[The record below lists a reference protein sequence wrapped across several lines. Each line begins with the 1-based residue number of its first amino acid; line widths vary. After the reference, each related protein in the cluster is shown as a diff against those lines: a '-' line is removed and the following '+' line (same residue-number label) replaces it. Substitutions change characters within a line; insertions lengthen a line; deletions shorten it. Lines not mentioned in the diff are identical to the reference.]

1 MSVGLLI
8 LGLVLFVLLV
18 VVHELGHFIVARRNG
33 VDAEEFGIFF
43 PPRIWSKVTK
53 KGWRFSINALPLG
66 GFVRLKGE
74 SDSATGPK
82 TYGSASLRV
91 KTKILLAGVGM
102 NLVAAFV
109 LLTILAWVGM
119 PQLVNNQYTVKSDTH
134 IAENE
139 VIMGSIQAGSP
150 AAGIG
155 LKPSDKFIAII
166 PQHDK
171 TIDINSNSD
180 IPIIDKGLAGQTV
193 GIEYIRNKITYTKT
207 VRLFTLQESD
217 NFVKSYNQHHKKKT
231 IQGQPTLGISPD
243 YYELQR
249 STWSAPIVAGGL
261 LWQFVD
267 LTVHGLA
274 TAVMGLFHGNTAKA
288 TQQVA
293 GPVGI
298 YEILQNGSILGYQ
311 FILMIVAV
319 ISLSLAIMNAL
330 PIPALDGGKLFVTL
344 LAHSLHKKLTENVEA
359 IVYGTGFAILM
370 VLVVLITIVDVK
382 RNF

>member
-1 MSVGLLI
+1 MSVSLLI

-18 VVHELGHFIVARRNG
+18 VVHEFGHFIVARRNG

-119 PQLVNNQYTVKSDTH
+119 PQLVNNQFTVKSD
-134 IAENE
+134 IKNSENE
-139 VIMGSIQAGSP
+139 VIMGSIKAGTP
-150 AAGIG
+150 AASIG
-155 LKPSDKFIAII
+155 LKSSDKFIAII
-166 PQHDK
+166 PQHGK

-180 IPIIDKGLAGQTV
+180 IPTIDKGLAGQTV

-274 TAVMGLFHGNTAKA
+274 TAVM
-288 TQQVA
+288 
-293 GPVGI
+293 
-298 YEILQNGSILGYQ
+298 
-311 FILMIVAV
+311 
-319 ISLSLAIMNAL
+319 
-330 PIPALDGGKLFVTL
+330 
-344 LAHSLHKKLTENVEA
+344 
-359 IVYGTGFAILM
+359 
-370 VLVVLITIVDVK
+370 
-382 RNF
+382 